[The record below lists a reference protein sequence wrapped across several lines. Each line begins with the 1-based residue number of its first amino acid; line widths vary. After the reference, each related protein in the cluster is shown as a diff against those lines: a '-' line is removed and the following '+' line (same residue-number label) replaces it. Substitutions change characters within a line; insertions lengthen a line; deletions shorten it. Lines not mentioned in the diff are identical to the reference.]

1 MCILIGVIVG
11 FSLAMGLMYLNWY
24 LEQKKKKN
32 GTV

>member
-1 MCILIGVIVG
+1 MQLIIGVLIG
-11 FSLAMGLMYLNWY
+11 FCLAVGLMYLNWY